1 MQCLPSIDE
10 EIKTDSGIIL
20 SGEDAS
26 QFRYKKGKVIK
37 PGTDVTFIKE
47 GDVVYYDK
55 GYSFTMIIGAE
66 QQGILN
72 RISAM
77 QQEFYEYEKMLIVK
91 YGQDSVINLQTGEV
105 TQK

>member
-1 MQCLPSIDE
+1 MQPIGKYIVVSSIDE

-20 SGEDAS
+20 SGEDAN

-37 PGTDVTFIKE
+37 PGTDVTVIKE

-66 QQGILN
+66 QHTIIREGDVVVV
-72 RISAM
+72 
-77 QQEFYEYEKMLIVK
+77 E
-91 YGQDSVINLQTGEV
+91 
-105 TQK
+105 